1 MNRVSDEPDFDRN
14 TEIVVVVPVYK
25 PQPEPEEMVVFN
37 HNSHILRNYPVVLVA
52 PQDLN
57 VGNYTDGNSVQ
68 VEFFPS
74 HFFQNIAG
82 YNRLML
88 SEEFYSRFNSYKY
101 ILICQTDVFVF
112 KDELDEWCK
121 KDYDYVGAPWINK
134 PLFLFQY
141 VLAKMGFGYA
151 IKMLF
156 GNNLSNAVGNGG
168 FSLRKISTFLKVLQ
182 ANQSA
187 RKWTANEDFF
197 WSFFAKIDGRRLY
210 KPTATE
216 AGLFCIE
223 LAPEKMMK
231 RQNHV
236 LPMGIHAWKRYNP
249 KFWEKYINNSLA
261 ND

>member
-1 MNRVSDEPDFDRN
+1 MSRVSDEPDFDRN
-14 TEIVVVVPVYK
+14 AEIVVVVPVYK
-25 PQPEPEEMVVFN
+25 SQPEPEEMVVFN

-52 PQDLN
+52 PQGLN
-57 VGNYTDGNSVQ
+57 VDNYTENNSVQ

-88 SEEFYSRFNSYKY
+88 SEEFYSRFESYKY

-112 KDELDEWCK
+112 KDELVEWCK

-134 PLFLFQY
+134 PFFLFQY

-168 FSLRKISTFLKVLQ
+168 FSLRKISTFFKVLQ

-187 RKWTANEDFF
+187 KKWTANEDFF
-197 WSFFAKIDGRRLY
+197 WSFFARTDGRPLY
-210 KPTATE
+210 KPSATE

-249 KFWEKYINNSLA
+249 KYWEKYINESLA

>member
-1 MNRVSDEPDFDRN
+1 MDRASNKPDFDKDA
-14 TEIVVVVPVYK
+14 EIVVVVPVYK
-25 PQPEPEEMVVFN
+25 SQPEPEEITVFR
-37 HNSHILRNYPVVLVA
+37 HNCNILRGYPVALVA
-52 PQDLN
+52 PQGLN
-57 VGNYTDGNSVQ
+57 VGNYTEGNSVQ

-112 KDELDEWCK
+112 KDELAEWCK

-134 PLFLFQY
+134 SFFLFQY
-141 VLAKMGFGYA
+141 VLVKMGFGYA
-151 IKMLF
+151 LKMLF
-156 GNNLSNAVGNGG
+156 GNNLSSAVGNGG
-168 FSLRKISTFLKVLQ
+168 FSLRKISTFLKVLKT
-182 ANQSA
+182 NQSTK
-187 RKWTANEDFF
+187 KWTANEDFF
-197 WSFFAKIDGRRLY
+197 WSFFARTDGRLLY
-210 KPTATE
+210 KPSATE

-249 KFWEKYINNSLA
+249 EFWGKYINDSLA